1 MRSEFRR
8 LRERTIE
15 EAPNFSAVAIHV
27 DGRTVVELK
36 GELDMATAPG
46 LAERLQR
53 LTDGGAGPVTLD
65 VSGLEFCDS
74 SGLAVLVEA
83 QRRGRARGVTV
94 ALRSPSR
101 ALRRLLGV
109 THLEDLLERDG
120 TADRDGPSP

>member
-1 MRSEFRR
+1 MRPEFQR

-27 DGRTVVELK
+27 DGRTVVELR
-36 GELDMATAPG
+36 GELDMATAPA

-53 LTDGGAGPVTLD
+53 LTDGAAGPVTLD

-74 SGLAVLVEA
+74 SGLAVLVESH
-83 QRRGRARGVTV
+83 RRGRARGVTV

-101 ALRRLLGV
+101 ALRRLLSV
-109 THLEDLLERDG
+109 THLEELLERDG
-120 TADRDGPSP
+120 TADRDGSSP